1 MAQNVV
7 EYILDIRTQA
17 AERGLDRIADSLDD
31 VNKELKETQR
41 ETKKSSNGFDAVK
54 KRALG
59 ASVAIGAMAAA
70 AFKAVT
76 SVVDLVNNLNDL
88 SVRSGLATDTIQAL
102 EQAMKASGQP
112 AEGLNEILN
121 AMAGQ
126 FAQLTKEGSEVEK
139 KFKSFGIAV
148 RNSNG
153 DLRSNNDILLDVIN
167 QLQGISDNSVRSR
180 RAVFLLGESG
190 AKLNQALASGEFND
204 FLNFTREFGV
214 KTGKEASQAA
224 AQFQSSLSA
233 LSVVTNGTIQQYLKL
248 TGLQELFLSAIVE
261 TGAAL
266 AFAKSIMESFNNVF
280 STLFKAYIDF
290 IFTSKSLIAIIGDLV
305 DFFGL
310 KLPSSIQTTVD
321 FIENKLTNAFSGVSS
336 AIVGPFS
343 KAIDFVIDKLSAFLS
358 TVFNILNEISK
369 SIGIDF
375 ISGFNQIQI
384 AFEKATESANNYR
397 ESALKVPDLKSTT
410 DTTINGFKNVENQIE
425 KTTEKIRTLDD
436 VINDFTGKVI
446 PFDINRVLQDT
457 NIVLSAIEKL
467 GLSSADKIGGYIQ
480 KVGFAAADTVFEF
493 LFRLQSLGFDK
504 LAVSIN
510 KLANPL
516 TKLTDKFSFGMQKAI
531 KSISGKLGSIGGK
544 LGSIAGKSMGNAA
557 MVAIAAIVKVIG
569 IASKLGQK
577 ARSEQ
582 EIIEMQNQR
591 RKEGKQVFRTVEE
604 VQRSDIEKNIEEDIR
619 ARAKAIELGL
629 QVLPNILIR
638 VLPPLFVEF
647 VDRIVFGFFKSVA
660 ELTRIVIDNFK
671 KIFTREGRQE
681 LKDDIKEGAV
691 ARFNEFIDRI
701 NILGGIL
708 SKRGGGRF
716 LPSARG
722 GIKFTGMQDQ
732 GLAMLHRGEFVVPET
747 GQMPQAV
754 QRTMGMGGGNIT
766 INVNAAV
773 VESNAIDELVKQIER
788 RFQTFGSATSPLFG
802 GR

>member
-59 ASVAIGAMAAA
+59 AAVAIGAMAAA
-70 AFKAVT
+70 AFKSVT

-148 RNSNG
+148 RNSSG

-233 LSVVTNGTIQQYLKL
+233 LSVVTNGTIQQFLKL
-248 TGLQELFLSAIVE
+248 TGLQELFLSVIVE
-261 TGAAL
+261 TGASL
-266 AFAKSIMESFNNVF
+266 AFLKSIMQSFNNVLSLVF
-280 STLFKAYIDF
+280 DSITNF
-290 IFTSKSLIAIIGDLV
+290 IFGTKSLIAIIGDLV

-343 KAIDFVIDKLSAFLS
+343 KAIDFVIDKLTAFLS

-425 KTTEKIRTLDD
+425 KTTKKIRTLND
-436 VINDFTGKVI
+436 VIND
-446 PFDINRVLQDT
+446 
-457 NIVLSAIEKL
+457 
-467 GLSSADKIGGYIQ
+467 
-480 KVGFAAADTVFEF
+480 VFNKF
-493 LFRLQSLGFDK
+493 VTID
-504 LAVSIN
+504 IN
-510 KLANPL
+510 KLLNDTSIVFTAISKTIDQTFNVEKIDSWVNNLQESFKRATIATGFQDGIAVPEITFEGSFMGKFEEL
-516 TKLTDKFSFGMQKAI
+516 ITKLKI
-531 KSISGKLGSIGGK
+531 VIGKTTSK
-544 LGSIAGKSMGNAA
+544 AGKSLSSVAGKVGSKIGSGISAGA
-557 MVAIAAIVKVIG
+557 MSAVTAVLAVIG

-604 VQRSDIEKNIEEDIR
+604 VQRSDIEKSIEEDIR

-638 VLPPLFVEF
+638 VLPPLFIEF
-647 VDRIVFGFFKSVA
+647 VDRIVFGFFKAVA

-681 LKDDIKEGAV
+681 LKGDIKEGAV